1 MASFKD
7 RLEKNKQNHAYMM
20 GVDAAYRN
28 EQMISPFDKGSKAE
42 SEWLDGFLDAVF
54 LRNLK

>member
-1 MASFKD
+1 MTSFQAKI
-7 RLEKNKQNHAYMM
+7 EKNKENHAYMR